1 MTFPETILTTSN
13 FDYEDTV
20 HPLTAKH
27 CARHSGYDEKRED
40 ASPSSR
46 SSSVCVVFAINWL
59 IPPHPS
65 DLTSNIMPLV
75 FFPEPLLIASFV
87 NIIGCNYILM

>member
-13 FDYEDTV
+13 FDYEDTA
-20 HPLTAKH
+20 HPLTAQH
-27 CARHSGYDEKRED
+27 CARHSGYDEKQD
-40 ASPSSR
+40 ASPFSR

-65 DLTSNIMPLV
+65 DLTSNIMPLS
-75 FFPEPLLIASFV
+75 LLPRTPSHSIF
-87 NIIGCNYILM
+87 CKYHWL